1 MTDTPP
7 ARRAARVTL
16 REVAERAGVSRS
28 AVSFVMNGRTDQRLS
43 EDVFDRVRRAA
54 DELGYR
60 PNITA
65 QTLRTGRSG
74 TVALVSDFVSSTSFA
89 NSMVRGAMQELREH
103 DTLLFTVDTQGD
115 ADLEDQLLHSL
126 LGRDIDGVIY
136 ASMFT
141 RTVTL
146 PRVLEGV
153 PTVLL
158 NCVTADGSIDA
169 VVPDEVTAGRD
180 AARMLLDHGHRD
192 GIWFLGAL
200 PAGSRGGA
208 AWPEWDPI
216 ALTERRAGITEA
228 LAAARTT
235 LAGVVAIDDDWD
247 VANGRRAVARMLS
260 EVAVAPT
267 AMICANDAL
276 AVGAYQAL
284 HRAGLRIPH
293 DVSVVGF
300 DGSPFA
306 RAVEP
311 ELTSIALPH
320 IELGRRAAA
329 MLAARGDAPRLER
342 VPMPTVAGGSI
353 GAAPTR

>member
-43 EDVFDRVRRAA
+43 DDVFDRVRRAA

-89 NSMVRGAMQELREH
+89 NSMVRGAMHELREH

-115 ADLEDQLLHSL
+115 PELEEQLLQSL

-141 RTVTL
+141 RTISL
-146 PRVLEGV
+146 PRALAGV

-169 VVPDEVTAGRD
+169 VVPDEVAAGRD

-192 GIWFLGAL
+192 GIWFVGAL

-208 AWPEWDPI
+208 AWPEWAPI
-216 ALTERRAGITEA
+216 ALTERRAGIEA
-228 LAAARTT
+228 VLAAAGTA
-235 LAGVVAIDDDWD
+235 LAGEAEIDEDWD
-247 VANGRRAVARMLS
+247 VANGRRAVAHLLAGS
-260 EVAVAPT
+260 AAAPT
-267 AMICANDAL
+267 ALVCANDAL

-284 HRAGLRIPH
+284 HHAGFDVPG

-329 MLAARGDAPRLER
+329 MLAAPGDVPRLER
-342 VPMPTVAGGSI
+342 VPMPILPGGSV
-353 GAAPTR
+353 GAPPSR

>member
-7 ARRAARVTL
+7 TRRAPRVTL

-43 EDVFDRVRRAA
+43 DDVFERVRRAA

-115 ADLEDQLLHSL
+115 ADLEEQLLQSL

-141 RTVTL
+141 RTIAL
-146 PRVLEGV
+146 PRSLEGV

-158 NCVTADGSIDA
+158 NCVTADASIDA
-169 VVPDEVTAGRD
+169 VVPDEIAAGRD

-192 GIWFLGAL
+192 GIWFVGAL
-200 PAGSRGGA
+200 PAGSTGGA

-216 ALTERRAGITEA
+216 ALAERRAGIDSV
-228 LAAARTT
+228 LAAAGTS
-235 LAGVVAIDDDWD
+235 LAGVATIDDDWD
-247 VANGRRAVARMLS
+247 VANGRRAVARLLAES
-260 EVAVAPT
+260 RSAPT
-267 AMICANDAL
+267 ALVCANDAL

-284 HRAGLRIPH
+284 HHAGLRVPT
-293 DVSVVGF
+293 DVSVIGF
-300 DGSPFA
+300 DGSPYA
-306 RAVEP
+306 RAVDP

-329 MLAARGDAPRLER
+329 MLAVLGDAPRLER
-342 VPMPTVAGGSI
+342 VPMPIRTGGSV
-353 GAAPTR
+353 AAPPSR

>member
-7 ARRAARVTL
+7 TRRAPRVTL

-43 EDVFDRVRRAA
+43 DDVFERVRRAA

-115 ADLEDQLLHSL
+115 ADLEEQLLQSL

-141 RTVTL
+141 RTIAL
-146 PRVLEGV
+146 PRALAGV
-153 PTVLL
+153 ATVLL

-169 VVPDEVTAGRD
+169 VVPDEIAAGRD

-192 GIWFLGAL
+192 GIWFVGAL

-208 AWPEWDPI
+208 AWPEWGPI
-216 ALTERRAGITEA
+216 ALAERRAGIDSV
-228 LAAARTT
+228 LAAAGTA
-235 LAGVVAIDDDWD
+235 LAGVATIDDDWD
-247 VANGRRAVARMLS
+247 VANGRRAVSRLLTES
-260 EVAVAPT
+260 RGTPT
-267 AMICANDAL
+267 ALVCANDAL

-284 HRAGLRIPH
+284 HHAGLGVPT
-293 DVSVVGF
+293 DVSVIGF
-300 DGSPFA
+300 DGSPYA

-329 MLAARGDAPRLER
+329 MLAVRGDAPRLER
-342 VPMPTVAGGSI
+342 VPMPIRSGGSI
-353 GAAPTR
+353 AAPPSR